1 MTRFEEYFYKHLHLL
16 RRISQ
21 WAAVALIFLIPFLNR
36 HGYHELIGTFY
47 SIRIGHLDLM
57 DPALMF
63 QTILLTKHIPFSAL
77 LAGTLPLILALV
89 LGRVFCSWVCPYNL
103 LAEYVAKLRKLIF
116 PQKKYFLNH
125 NPKPHWYW
133 IVFGLVVITLMVL
146 GIPLITLTSFSGL
159 LSSEAA
165 DLVLNG
171 TIGIEILLVLIVILL
186 EFFVAPHF
194 WCKYACPVG
203 ATLALFR
210 YRHTMHVHF
219 DPKGCTCDS
228 IKSLPCNSV
237 CPLNLDPRHEDIYP
251 YCYNCG
257 ECIYSCHRHH
267 GKSLSFSFKAAP
279 KKAAVSNGMNLKI
292 SRPIKEVN
300 A

>member
-1 MTRFEEYFYKHLHLL
+1 MTKFEEYFYRHLHIL

-21 WAAVALIFLIPFLNR
+21 WAAVVLIFLIPFLNR
-36 HGYHELIGTFY
+36 HGINSLMGTFY

-63 QTILLTKHIPFSAL
+63 QTILLTKHISFSAL

-89 LGRVFCSWVCPYNL
+89 LGRVFCSWICPYNL
-103 LAEYVAKLRKLIF
+103 LAEYVATLRKKVF
-116 PQKKYFLNH
+116 PHKKYVLNH

-133 IVFGLVVITLMVL
+133 AIFGLVITSLMVL
-146 GIPLITLTSFSGL
+146 GIPLITLTSFPGL

-171 TIGIEILLVLIVILL
+171 TIGVEIVLILVVILL
-186 EFFVAPHF
+186 EFIVAPRF

-203 ATLALFR
+203 ATLALFH
-210 YRHTMHVHF
+210 YKHTMHVHF

-228 IKSLPCNSV
+228 IKTLPCNSV
-237 CPLNLDPRHEDIYP
+237 CPLGLDPRHRDIYP

-257 ECIYSCHRHH
+257 ECIYSCHKHQ
-267 GKSLSFSFKAAP
+267 GKSLSFSFKDAP
-279 KKAAVSNGMNLKI
+279 KKGVVAARANLKMN
-292 SRPIKEVN
+292 RTIKEVD